1 MLDVESVAYEKCDVH
16 GLRVGRWGLGG
27 AEARGAEGRGL
38 FAGEEAGEEGFF
50 LGGGGCGGVG
60 VAGGWV
66 VGADCGEA
74 AVDVGPGG
82 DAEEVAVVDVEVGG
96 DFTGGGGEWEG
107 CPGGVGA
114 CGCDWLGCGG
124 LLAGVVGVDGEEVEP
139 ACGAPVDGFLEQ
151 TAFAH
156 GPEDEAEVGVFAL
169 ELSESG
175 DGEGAFA
182 SDGGVAV
189 FDDGAVEVN
198 GEGHVS

>member
-1 MLDVESVAYEKCDVH
+1 M
-16 GLRVGRWGLGG
+16 GG
-27 AEARGAEGRGL
+27 AEARGAEGREL

-198 GEGHVS
+198 GEGHGVIPAAPEV